1 MDIQKRLSEIW
12 ASDYITTLPAQVKEK
27 GFYSVESRSQA
38 DLLFA
43 GFNPSHHLDEPAN
56 SQFDFYLRFLATRT
70 FDKDFA
76 KINDMIDGL
85 LLAKSKITY
94 TDLFYFREKQEFLRE
109 QILPNPNG
117 IRFVAEQ
124 LNLTQHILEE
134 VIVPKL
140 IVVVNRE
147 ADAYFGKFYDEKGW
161 VWMGYKFQFI
171 QKMAC
176 GELYKITGLIES
188 PHRIAPEFKT
198 TNLENSYVLF
208 TQTIGQEK
216 NASELPSSA
225 VIKTLLDCYE
235 AEKNVRKLAI

>member
-12 ASDYITTLPAQVKEK
+12 ASDYIANFHTQVKER
-27 GFYSVESRSQA
+27 GFYNKENTRQA

-43 GFNPSHHLDEPAN
+43 GFNPSYHQDEPAN
-56 SQFDFYLRFLATRT
+56 SKFDFLRFLVNGT

-76 KINDMIDGL
+76 SIKNMIEGL
-85 LLAKSKITY
+85 HLNTKTAY
-94 TDLFYFREKQEFLRE
+94 QDLFYFREKQSFLQE

-117 IRFVAEQ
+117 IRFMAEQ

-134 VIVPKL
+134 VLVPKL
-140 IVVVNRE
+140 IIVVNRE

-161 VWMGYKFQFI
+161 VWMGYKFQFV

-176 GELYKITGLIES
+176 GELYQIRGLIES
-188 PHRIAPEFKT
+188 PHRIAPEFTT

-216 NASELPSSA
+216 NASELPSPTI
-225 VIKTLLDCYE
+225 IKTLLDCYE
-235 AEKNVRKLAI
+235 AEKNVRKLAV

>member
-1 MDIQKRLSEIW
+1 MDTLKRLSEIW
-12 ASDYITTLPAQVKEK
+12 ASDYIATLPAQVKER
-27 GFYSVESRSQA
+27 GFYCTENTRQA

-43 GFNPSHHLDEPAN
+43 GFNPSYHQDEPAN
-56 SQFDFYLRFLATRT
+56 GKFDFLRFLVSGT

-76 KINDMIDGL
+76 FIKNMIDGL
-85 LLAKSKITY
+85 LITKSKIAY
-94 TDLFYFREKQEFLRE
+94 TDLFYFREKQSFLQE

-117 IRFVAEQ
+117 IRFMAEQ

-134 VIVPKL
+134 VLVPKL

-147 ADAYFGKFYDEKGW
+147 ADAYLGKLYDEKGW

-188 PHRIAPEFKT
+188 PHRIALEFKT

-216 NASELPSSA
+216 NASELPSSSI
-225 VIKTLLDCYE
+225 IKAILDCYE